1 LVLLIRD
8 YSRARIIFGL
18 RHSKELK
25 MQRLCSLI
33 GGFMLA
39 ACAFA
44 GPMPPVNADSA
55 LYIVKVEPGISYD
68 DVVTSLKVAAEGK
81 NFVSPAV
88 FPIGDHIRQ
97 RGQELQGILEV
108 RTYCSLGIGAEVL
121 RDYPE
126 FAAFAPCRIAIYEKQ
141 GALYMALDRPTYAL
155 RHLGEVNQKAR
166 DAAREIEETL
176 IWMMD
181 KARKGE
187 I

>member
-1 LVLLIRD
+1 
-8 YSRARIIFGL
+8 
-18 RHSKELK
+18 
-25 MQRLCSLI
+25 MQRLCALV
-33 GGFMLA
+33 GGLLLV

-44 GPMPPVNADSA
+44 GPMPPVNPDSA
-55 LYIVKVEPGISYD
+55 LYIVKVEPGVSYD
-68 DVVTSLKVAAEGK
+68 DVVTSLQVAAEGK
-81 NFVSPAV
+81 NFVSPAT
-88 FPIGDHIRQ
+88 FPIGEHLKQ
-97 RGQELQGILEV
+97 RGLPVQGVLEV

-121 RDYPE
+121 MQHPE

-155 RHLGEVNQKAR
+155 RHLENITQR
-166 DAAREIEETL
+166 DRAAAQEIEDTL

>member
-1 LVLLIRD
+1 MKRLYAWVGGMLL
-8 YSRARIIFGL
+8 
-18 RHSKELK
+18 
-25 MQRLCSLI
+25 
-33 GGFMLA
+33 
-39 ACAFA
+39 ACAAVA
-44 GPMPPVNADSA
+44 GPMPPINPDSA
-55 LYIVKVEPGISYD
+55 LYIVKVESGVTYD

-88 FPIGDHIRQ
+88 FPIGEHIRQ
-97 RGQELQGILEV
+97 RGQEVQGVLEV
-108 RTYCSLGIGAEVL
+108 RTYCSLSIGAEVL

-166 DAAREIEETL
+166 DAAQQIEDTL
-176 IWMMD
+176 LWMMD
-181 KARKGE
+181 KARKGD

>member
-1 LVLLIRD
+1 
-8 YSRARIIFGL
+8 
-18 RHSKELK
+18 
-25 MQRLCSLI
+25 MQRLC
-33 GGFMLA
+33 GWLA
-39 ACAFA
+39 GLLLACSALA
-44 GPMPPVNADSA
+44 GPMPPVNPDSA
-55 LYIVKVEPGISYD
+55 LYIVPVESGVTYD

-88 FPIGDHIRQ
+88 FPIGEHIRQ

-108 RTYCSLGIGAEVL
+108 RTYCSLSIGAEVL

-141 GALYMALDRPTYAL
+141 GALFMALDRPTYAL
-155 RHLGEVNQKAR
+155 RHLGEVHQKAR
-166 DAAREIEETL
+166 DAAKEIEDTL

-181 KARKGE
+181 KARKGD